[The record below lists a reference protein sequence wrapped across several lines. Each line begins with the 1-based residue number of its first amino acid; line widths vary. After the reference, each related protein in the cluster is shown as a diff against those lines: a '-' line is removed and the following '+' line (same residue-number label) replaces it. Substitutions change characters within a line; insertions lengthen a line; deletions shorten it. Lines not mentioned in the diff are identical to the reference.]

1 MLTQAP
7 YLTRLT
13 RWLLILCV
21 LIGQGMSQSALA
33 HRMGESYLFID
44 YTQNSLHWDV
54 EARLFDDV
62 LDLDTSQNGIVSW
75 PEYRAALSQIE
86 SFLSRNLQ
94 LKNEA
99 QQPISFSLSPLKI
112 QEIDQGTYLST
123 QLTLD
128 TEVLSWRDGLTVAYS
143 PFFDL
148 DPSHLLLI
156 KTHNESLLESV
167 TTVTASQ
174 PQATLSQNTWWWA
187 SVWSLF
193 KLGFEHMF
201 LGLDHGVFLLV
212 LTTALVFNQP
222 KDTPR
227 HSSSTLPS
235 WRSIV
240 RQTAWLVTFFSLGHG
255 ASLLANTFLAIN
267 PPSYWIE
274 LGIALSICLSASYH
288 LRFNRTPKP
297 TITFIFGLLH
307 GFGFA
312 TSLSLLEFSPL
323 TKLGFVTSF
332 NVGIEIAQLFVAF
345 LFILFLFLA
354 RLRSNSYIRI
364 QRFIYLSTLAVGMYW
379 FVVRL

>member
-1 MLTQAP
+1 M
-7 YLTRLT
+7 
-13 RWLLILCV
+13 
-21 LIGQGMSQSALA
+21 A

-54 EARLFDDV
+54 EARLFDEV
-62 LDLDTSQNGIVSW
+62 FGLDTSQNGIVSW
-75 PEYRAALSQIE
+75 PEYRAALPQIKA
-86 SFLSRNLQ
+86 FLSLNLQ
-94 LKNEA
+94 LKDEA
-99 QQPISFSLSPLKI
+99 QQPISFSLNPLKI

-123 QLTLD
+123 QLTLNA
-128 TEVLSWRDGLTVAYS
+128 EALAWRNGLTVAYS

-227 HSSSTLPS
+227 HSSSTLPG

-255 ASLLANTFLAIN
+255 TSLLATTFLN
-267 PPSYWIE
+267 LSPSSYWIE
-274 LGIALSICLSASYH
+274 LGIAATVCVAATYH
-288 LRFNRTPKP
+288 WYFARRPQP
-297 TITFIFGLLH
+297 WVVYSFGVLH

-312 TSLSLLEFSPL
+312 TSLSLLGFAPI
-323 TKLGFVTSF
+323 TQLGFVTSF
-332 NVGIEIAQLFVAF
+332 NLGIEVAQLLVGFF
-345 LFILFLFLA
+345 LLFILWLS
-354 RLRSNSYIRI
+354 RLSAK
-364 QRFIYLSTLAVGMYW
+364 IYCNIEPTIYMITLAVGIYW
-379 FVVRL
+379 IVDRL